1 MYVRKDFLNNNI
13 NFSSELIGWAFSSF
27 STITFS
33 LFSKDFFNIDE
44 YYILLLIYILPPF
57 LCFFYFICLR
67 YGEKKEFKSYKNFV
81 NEYELKLLDKAI
93 ESIYNKCEM
102 KCEDENLLFTQQ
114 YVLKYLINLRGNFF
128 TGTGINKKKEIE
140 ADIDCVENLNLFV
153 DDYSRFKIKEYD
165 FNYSKK
171 ADERINLKKIYI
183 LYKKDNDKKFANE
196 EFKKLFDIII
206 RYNIIKL

>member
-1 MYVRKDFLNNNI
+1 M
-13 NFSSELIGWAFSSF
+13 
-27 STITFS
+27 
-33 LFSKDFFNIDE
+33 
-44 YYILLLIYILPPF
+44 
-57 LCFFYFICLR
+57 
-67 YGEKKEFKSYKNFV
+67 
-81 NEYELKLLDKAI
+81 
-93 ESIYNKCEM
+93 
-102 KCEDENLLFTQQ
+102 FTQK
-114 YVLKYLINLRGNFF
+114 YVIKYLINLRGNYF

-153 DDYSRFKIKEYD
+153 DDYSSFKIKEYD